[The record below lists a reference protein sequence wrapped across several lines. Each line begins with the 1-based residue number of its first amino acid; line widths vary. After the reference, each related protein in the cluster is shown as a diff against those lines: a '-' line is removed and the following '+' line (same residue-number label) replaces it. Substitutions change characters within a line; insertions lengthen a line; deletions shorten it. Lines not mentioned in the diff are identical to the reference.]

1 MFRYWPIHP
10 YTIRILTNKDKY
22 QELNIPL
29 LQIIPSGGGRSTPET
44 LFGHVDFSLDPPLGV
59 MGVFTTHRESG
70 CPKKPRGNAKF
81 HPCGCRGSKHYELT
95 PPALRHFMLFTLRP
109 HPTDC
114 TIYLASLIQMETM
127 ARINSAWSNIYP
139 YQAQR
144 KVCYFPFCPLFLA
157 SIPVAPPSCGV
168 VFVDSGER
176 GAGQGVLLLA
186 FPQS

>member
-1 MFRYWPIHP
+1 
-10 YTIRILTNKDKY
+10 
-22 QELNIPL
+22 
-29 LQIIPSGGGRSTPET
+29 
-44 LFGHVDFSLDPPLGV
+44 
-59 MGVFTTHRESG
+59 MGVFTMHRESG
-70 CPKKPRGNAKF
+70 CPKKPRGNVKF
-81 HPCGCRGSKHYELT
+81 NPCGCRGSKHCELT
-95 PPALRHFMLFTLRP
+95 LPALRHFMLFTLPP

-157 SIPVAPPSCGV
+157 SIPVVPPSCGV

-176 GAGQGVLLLA
+176 GAGQASVASCFPTVLTPLLPA
-186 FPQS
+186 SGSLFSSISGEEDPICPLIISNVLTKQGRL